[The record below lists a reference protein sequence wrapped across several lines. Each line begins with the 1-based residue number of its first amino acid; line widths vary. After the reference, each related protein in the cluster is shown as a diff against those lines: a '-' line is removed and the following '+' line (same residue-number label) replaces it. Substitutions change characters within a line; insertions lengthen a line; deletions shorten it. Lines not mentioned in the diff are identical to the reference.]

1 MTKFPQ
7 VLRNLRVREKRPLG
21 ELSAAPRIAALE
33 AALGES
39 GRVLLR
45 YSGTEALLRLLVEG
59 RDAAFIGSEA
69 DAIAAE
75 IQGEIG
81 E

>member
-21 ELSAAPRIAALE
+21 ELAAAPRIAALE
-33 AALGES
+33 AALGDS

-59 RDAAFIGSEA
+59 RDAAFIEGEA

-75 IQGEIG
+75 IHEEIG
-81 E
+81 A